1 MRPHWG
7 VLVPALL
14 SGALALAEPVPNA
27 KRIYIAPDDHT
38 DYLWSGDEEAYR
50 QAFVEMIDY
59 YLDLAD
65 ATEDHRPEHQ
75 SRWSCDGS
83 LWMWTYERNKTPEGF
98 ERLLSRIRD
107 GHMSVPLNAL
117 VSTYGAQPTEAVLR
131 GMYYPGRIE
140 RRHGVRFP
148 IAIAMEDQTLP
159 YGLGALWAG
168 SGARYSWKGICGC
181 ATRIRKNER
190 RPQAVELVD
199 SDPEFRSLYPYPVIG
214 VFGKGWDDLK
224 TLTDEFVTVARAKTD
239 ASRKV
244 IVSDQLDFFRDFE
257 SSHGADLPTMS
268 VGFGNEWDLYS
279 ASMSEVSAR
288 VRRAVERLRAAEG
301 LATLVARER
310 PGFWSSR
317 EQAREQA
324 WMNLGVYWEHNWTS
338 DSPVI
343 SREAR
348 AVWQRRLAGQI
359 AGYVD
364 TLHDDAVYALEHQNP
379 LVAGRV
385 RGGDAY
391 PGETFSLLSIDNP
404 DVLLWSVKPAEEGI
418 EQGIVTR
425 VWNLAPHE
433 QRFSL
438 SLTPAME
445 SATQTTHIETDRA
458 AVPVSQWVLSAT
470 AARSQLLTYRLR
482 PAH

>member
-1 MRPHWG
+1 
-7 VLVPALL
+7 
-14 SGALALAEPVPNA
+14 
-27 KRIYIAPDDHT
+27 
-38 DYLWSGDEEAYR
+38 
-50 QAFVEMIDY
+50 
-59 YLDLAD
+59 
-65 ATEDHRPEHQ
+65 
-75 SRWSCDGS
+75 
-83 LWMWTYERNKTPEGF
+83 
-98 ERLLSRIRD
+98 
-107 GHMSVPLNAL
+107 
-117 VSTYGAQPTEAVLR
+117 
-131 GMYYPGRIE
+131 
-140 RRHGVRFP
+140 
-148 IAIAMEDQTLP
+148 
-159 YGLGALWAG
+159 
-168 SGARYSWKGICGC
+168 
-181 ATRIRKNER
+181 
-190 RPQAVELVD
+190 
-199 SDPEFRSLYPYPVIG
+199 
-214 VFGKGWDDLK
+214 
-224 TLTDEFVTVARAKTD
+224 
-239 ASRKV
+239 
-244 IVSDQLDFFRDFE
+244 
-257 SSHGADLPTMS
+257 
-268 VGFGNEWDLYS
+268 
-279 ASMSEVSAR
+279 
-288 VRRAVERLRAAEG
+288 
-301 LATLVARER
+301 
-310 PGFWSSR
+310 
-317 EQAREQA
+317 
-324 WMNLGVYWEHNWTS
+324 MNLGVYWEHNWTS

-348 AVWQRRLAGQI
+348 AAWQRRLAGQI